1 MEEELHVLEPQLAEK
16 SVLLAELMKQL
27 AVEQAKG
34 EKVRVVVRK
43 DESAAQ
49 VIIVT
54 NIRVILW
61 LVHFLWSSRI
71 ILFYFSQEKAAETQL
86 IADDA
91 QADLDTAMPAL
102 LAAEEALKSLN
113 KNDIN
118 ELRVFV
124 KPPELVQVVMEAVCI
139 LLNQK
144 LVDSQK

>member
-1 MEEELHVLEPQLAEK
+1 
-16 SVLLAELMKQL
+16 
-27 AVEQAKG
+27 
-34 EKVRVVVRK
+34 
-43 DESAAQ
+43 
-49 VIIVT
+49 
-54 NIRVILW
+54 
-61 LVHFLWSSRI
+61 
-71 ILFYFSQEKAAETQL
+71 
-86 IADDA
+86 
-91 QADLDTAMPAL
+91 MPAL